1 MKQLYPV
8 GVGVALSFFMVSVP
22 VNADTLGKLF
32 TSEEERARLEY
43 VRKQKPVVEKAIT
56 DTEEI
61 DEIFEE
67 TSVNEEIVV
76 RDTLNLK
83 GFVKRSDGKNSAWI
97 NEGNT
102 YEGDLDTLYIRVN
115 SGDINDDNVTINMPD
130 NKTRVKLKVGEA
142 YDPNSR
148 QVISTTTSNN

>member
-1 MKQLYPV
+1 MKQLYSISV
-8 GVGVALSFFMVSVP
+8 GVVVSLLTASAP

-43 VRKQKPVVEKAIT
+43 VRKQKPVVERFT
-56 DTEEI
+56 NDTEEI
-61 DEIFEE
+61 DEVFEE
-67 TSVNEEIVV
+67 AAVNEEIVV

-97 NEGNT
+97 NDGNT
-102 YEGDLDTLYIRVN
+102 YEGDLDTLYINVN
-115 SGDINDDNVTINMPD
+115 SDDINDDNVTINMPD

-148 QVISTTTSNN
+148 QVITTTTSSN

>member
-1 MKQLYPV
+1 MKQLYSISV
-8 GVGVALSFFMVSVP
+8 GVVVSLLTASAP

-43 VRKQKPVVEKAIT
+43 VRKQKPVVERFT
-56 DTEEI
+56 NDTEEI
-61 DEIFEE
+61 DEVFEE
-67 TSVNEEIVV
+67 AAVNEEIVV

-97 NEGNT
+97 NDGNT
-102 YEGDLDTLYIRVN
+102 YEGDLDTLYIKVN
-115 SGDINDDNVTINMPD
+115 SDDINDDNVTINMPD
-130 NKTRVKLKVGEA
+130 NKTQVRLKVGEA

-148 QVISTTTSNN
+148 QIISTTTSEN